1 MILEK
6 QTEANI
12 EKVGDSQE
20 SIGMSLDMES
30 AQVLMQMLSKNLYSD
45 AIGSTIRECASNAL
59 DSHRRAGVTDP
70 IIVSFQVVNGNHEFS
85 VEDFGIGLDADDVK
99 NIISKYGKSTKRNS
113 TTELGMMGLGFK
125 APLAYSS
132 SFYFICR
139 KDGMERKYMMY
150 EGEDTNT
157 IDILYE
163 TPTTERNGVKVIVPV
178 KHSDRWEFDSKIKE
192 QLAYFE
198 NVYFDVPGMD
208 NQFVIHRSEHFQWSE
223 LCSDGKMHICLD
235 DVYYPID
242 FQKIGY
248 TRDIYFPVGLRFGLS
263 DGIFPTPNRE
273 SIRYTK
279 EAKAIILEK
288 IGNVADYY
296 IERFNEQMKETEDL
310 KSVIDWFNYSARNIN
325 IDGRKIDISPI
336 INFSN
341 IQMKQPNLK
350 GLNHLTTKF
359 LHDKSSMFM
368 LEYENNYSIDNGK
381 MRKTERAWT
390 KGVDW
395 RTAFDERVVTYIYS
409 EKVGGNVRDYLK
421 QLHPKQAVRLI
432 RKKYHIPLR
441 KGTSQ
446 ETYYEMLHLRN
457 HPKSEWRA
465 IIKEWQYVV
474 SLITSK
480 FNNLDEL
487 EIPKAWLDAKKKT
500 HIKVLSNGAVVPR
513 KVKLEGDIIGKEASP
528 LERYVDGQSCK
539 FVPTTY
545 RLEKLHQHKKLYVYG
560 KDKDRK
566 QMDMMFKAFKP
577 VVTFVMFSEREFNAM
592 QKINIHNWITMEE
605 FMKGDNKPFR
615 RIATAYIL
623 ESLSDKFSSAFSR
636 HGNLLA
642 TVSVDLYIKMML
654 LNDYEKKN
662 LHYSD
667 DKVKAAI
674 VEVAEANNLFD
685 GEIYPI
691 YKEVKKVL
699 EELPFIETICSA
711 GNDRHRDIDSRWVLV
726 MRDLFRF
733 HKRRMGWKN
742 YNITLNEDVVES
754 ITEEIIN
761 EA

>member
-1 MILEK
+1 
-6 QTEANI
+6 
-12 EKVGDSQE
+12 
-20 SIGMSLDMES
+20 
-30 AQVLMQMLSKNLYSD
+30 
-45 AIGSTIRECASNAL
+45 
-59 DSHRRAGVTDP
+59 
-70 IIVSFQVVNGNHEFS
+70 
-85 VEDFGIGLDADDVK
+85 
-99 NIISKYGKSTKRNS
+99 
-113 TTELGMMGLGFK
+113 
-125 APLAYSS
+125 
-132 SFYFICR
+132 
-139 KDGMERKYMMY
+139 MY

-163 TPTTERNGVKVIVPV
+163 TPTTEKNGVKVIVPV
-178 KHSDRWEFDSKIKE
+178 KYSDRWEFESKIRE

-242 FQKIGY
+242 FQKIGI
-248 TRDIYFPVGLRFGLS
+248 TRDSYFPVGLRFGLS

-288 IGNVADYY
+288 IGKVADYY
-296 IERFNEQMKETEDL
+296 IERFNECMKETEDL
-310 KSVIDWFNYSARNIN
+310 KSVIDWFNYSSRNIN

-336 INFSN
+336 INFSK
-341 IQMKQPNLK
+341 IQMKQPSLK

-474 SLITSK
+474 SIITSK

-487 EIPKAWLDAKKKT
+487 EIPKAWLDAKKKKN
-500 HIKVLSNGAVVPR
+500 IVVLPDGTPKAR
-513 KVKLEGDIIGKEASP
+513 KVKLQGEVIGKLAST
-528 LERYVDGQSCK
+528 LERYVDGQNCK
-539 FVPTTY
+539 FVSTTF
-545 RLEKLHQHKKLYVYG
+545 KLQDMYKDKKLNVYG
-560 KDKDRK
+560 RESDRK
-566 QMDMMFKAFKP
+566 QMDLLYKSFKYCVNFII
-577 VVTFVMFSEREFNAM
+577 FSEREFNVM
-592 QKINIHNWITMEE
+592 QKVNIHNWITMEE
-605 FMKGDNKPFR
+605 FIKGENKPFR
-615 RIATAYIL
+615 RVATAFLIEDLTNKYTMAFRSCSFIG
-623 ESLSDKFSSAFSR
+623 EFSK
-636 HGNLLA
+636 
-642 TVSVDLYIKMML
+642 DMEEKMIA
-654 LNDYEKKN
+654 LNDYERK
-662 LHYSD
+662 HVQYSN
-667 DKVKAAI
+667 
-674 VEVAEANNLFD
+674 E
-685 GEIYPI
+685 
-691 YKEVKKVL
+691 EVKKAILDLANPNMLFDMEIYSTYKEISKIL
-699 EELPFIETICSA
+699 ETFPFIDAIA
-711 GNDRHRDIDSRWVLV
+711 GVVKTYNTESNNQWRNV

-733 HKRRMGWKN
+733 HKRRMDWKN
-742 YNITLNEDVVES
+742 YKITLNEDVVES